1 MVTISQEN
9 KRTEITNGNS
19 IQMPTCSVMEK
30 RELKMELPWL
40 FMLNDMKINS
50 QKLQLLK
57 RPLKIIKQLPKTCQE
72 NQKIQ
77 VRVKFQEDQIS
88 YMVSKMFK
96 VTIHGMLEDVFMENH
111 LPRKYFQTM
120 ILVSQLNQTAE
131 MLLDQ
136 RRIKLDHLDAQQSVK
151 TSHSKIS
158 GVLLIIK

>member
-57 RPLKIIKQLPKTCQE
+57 RPLKIIKQLPKTC
-72 NQKIQ
+72 
-77 VRVKFQEDQIS
+77 
-88 YMVSKMFK
+88 
-96 VTIHGMLEDVFMENH
+96 
-111 LPRKYFQTM
+111 
-120 ILVSQLNQTAE
+120 
-131 MLLDQ
+131 
-136 RRIKLDHLDAQQSVK
+136 
-151 TSHSKIS
+151 
-158 GVLLIIK
+158 